1 MTSLASTSGD
11 GLDSWERLF
20 DDVDLTKCGGT
31 GLGIKYGEASKVRQ
45 ANAILSPLKPHFHI
59 HTPPTLHYSR
69 NPSFGASTYTH
80 IRTTHNLT
88 HNTTQRDPEAG
99 LEGPPP
105 PLR

>member
-45 ANAILSPLKPHFHI
+45 ANAILSPLKTSTLHPHSTTLA
-59 HTPPTLHYSR
+59 TPPSEH
-69 NPSFGASTYTH
+69 PPAHTYAQH
-80 IRTTHNLT
+80 TT
-88 HNTTQRDPEAG
+88 
-99 LEGPPP
+99 
-105 PLR
+105 

>member
-1 MTSLASTSGD
+1 MASLASACGD

-45 ANAILSPLKPHFHI
+45 ANAILSRLKPQFHI
-59 HTPPTLHYSR
+59 PHLYYSHPLRCNHLTHTQH
-69 NPSFGASTYTH
+69 
-80 IRTTHNLT
+80 T
-88 HNTTQRDPEAG
+88 HNTHTTQLDPEAG

>member
-45 ANAILSPLKPHFHI
+45 ANAILSTLKPHFHI
-59 HTPPTLHYSR
+59 HTPLLSQPLLRSIHLH
-69 NPSFGASTYTH
+69 TH
-80 IRTTHNLT
+80 T
-88 HNTTQRDPEAG
+88 HNTQPDVQHNTTRPRSR
-99 LEGPPP
+99 P
-105 PLR
+105 

>member
-45 ANAILSPLKPHFHI
+45 ANAILSRLKTPLLFTTPSQLLRSI
-59 HTPPTLHYSR
+59 HLH
-69 NPSFGASTYTH
+69 TH
-80 IRTTHNLT
+80 T
-88 HNTTQRDPEAG
+88 HNTQPDAQHNTTRPRSR
-99 LEGPPP
+99 P
-105 PLR
+105 